1 MDTKPIE
8 LSIRQIP
15 GIGPKAQSSY
25 AALGVET
32 VSDLVRLPVRGYE
45 DRQKRVC
52 IGMQVEGG
60 PFTNT
65 IVTVLSKS
73 FFGKGL
79 KSVKAVVQDTENGVR
94 GELLGFNRSFLDK
107 VLHVGNYYHIYANVM
122 PSNGYSRPQF
132 SQFEVKQVREEDTI
146 ACSGGIIP
154 VYSLSGCLTQNI
166 IRRDIKNALAR
177 IGHIEDVLP
186 NGITEKYNLLSYD
199 EAIRKS
205 HFPTC
210 DKDIIQSR
218 KTLAFT
224 EVFYM
229 QILAMRRPVSKNSR
243 RATEVKTYKAESTF
257 INSLPFELTQDQ
269 KTVLEQ
275 IRTDMSKEQSM
286 NRLLQGDVGS
296 GKTLVAWISAI
307 HSICEGNQVAFMAPT
322 ELLARQH
329 AQGAAKLFEKTGIR
343 IAYLDGT
350 VHGKSRELLLNE
362 LKRGNVDLLIGTHAL
377 FSKDVEF
384 KNLGLIIID
393 EQHRFGVEQRSA
405 LFKKGENPDVLLMTA
420 TPIPRTLALTV
431 YGNLNVST
439 IRTMPCGRIPVKT
452 FLVEEHKRDDMY
464 RAIGVELERG
474 HQAYFVYPRI
484 EAEQEKSDLRDV
496 QTMYEFLSRKY
507 SKFRGALIHSKLD
520 DELKIKILNDFTDKK
535 LDFLVSTSVVEVGLD
550 VKDATCMVV
559 EHAEFFGM
567 SALHQLRGRVGRSS
581 LQSWCFLVYE
591 EATLSEEGKKRLS
604 VLHRTNDGFEIAEE
618 DLKIR
623 GPGEITGLRQSGFT
637 SLKYASLDKDI
648 QMMAD
653 ARDEVALIL
662 ENDSGFIRSENCVI
676 RQALPSFEKGDT
688 LC

>member
-1 MDTKPIE
+1 MDIRE
-8 LSIRQIP
+8 LP
-15 GIGPKAQSSY
+15 GIGPKAQASY
-25 AALGVET
+25 AALGIET
-32 VSDLVRLPVRGYE
+32 VEDLIRMPVRGYE
-45 DRQKRVC
+45 DRQNRIC
-52 IGMQVEGG
+52 IGMQNDSSA
-60 PFTNT
+60 FTNT

-79 KSVKAVVQDTENGVR
+79 KSVKVLVQDTQNGVR

-107 VLHVGNYYHIYANVM
+107 VLYVGGYYHLYANVM

-132 SQFEVKQVREEDTI
+132 SQFEIKSVREEDSMS
-146 ACSGGIIP
+146 CCGGIFP
-154 VYSLSGCLTQNI
+154 VYSLSGTLTQNI

-177 IGHIEDVLP
+177 TEHIDDVLP
-186 NGITEKYNLLSYD
+186 DSIIEKYKLLSYD
-199 EAIRKS
+199 SAIRKS
-205 HFPTC
+205 HFPSC

-218 KTLAFT
+218 KTLAFI

-229 QILAMRRPVSKNSR
+229 QILAMRRPAIKNTR
-243 RATEVKTYKAESTF
+243 RATEVKIYKAEKDFTT
-257 INSLPFELTQDQ
+257 SLPFELTEDQ
-269 KTVLEQ
+269 KKVLKE
-275 IRTDMSKEQSM
+275 IRTDMAKEQSM

-307 HSICEGNQVAFMAPT
+307 HSISEGNQVAFMAPT

-343 IAYLDGT
+343 IAYLDGM
-350 VHGKSRELLLNE
+350 VHGKNRELLLRE
-362 LKRGNVDLLIGTHAL
+362 LKDGNIDLLIGTHAL

-384 KNLGLIIID
+384 RNLGLVIID

-405 LFKKGENPDVLLMTA
+405 LFRKGENPDVLLMTA

-439 IRTMPCGRIPVKT
+439 IKTMPCGRIPVKT
-452 FLVEEHKRDDMY
+452 YLVEEKKREDMY
-464 RAIGVELERG
+464 RAIGVELSRG

-484 EAEQEKSDLRDV
+484 EAEEGKSELRDV
-496 QTMYEFLSRKY
+496 QSMYEFLSEKY
-507 SKFRGALIHSKLD
+507 PSYRGALIHSKLD
-520 DELKIKILNDFTDKK
+520 DDLKIKILNDFTDKK

-559 EHAEFFGM
+559 EHADFFGM
-567 SALHQLRGRVGRSS
+567 SALHQLRGRVGRST
-581 LQSWCFLVYE
+581 LQSWCFFVYE
-591 EATLSEEGKKRLS
+591 EGTISEDGKKRLS

-637 SLKYASLDKDI
+637 TLKYASLDKDI
-648 QMMAD
+648 QLMAQ
-653 ARDEVALIL
+653 ARDEVSRIL
-662 ENDSGFIRSENCVI
+662 EEDPGFIKVENSVI
-676 RQALPSFEKGDT
+676 RQALP
-688 LC
+688 C